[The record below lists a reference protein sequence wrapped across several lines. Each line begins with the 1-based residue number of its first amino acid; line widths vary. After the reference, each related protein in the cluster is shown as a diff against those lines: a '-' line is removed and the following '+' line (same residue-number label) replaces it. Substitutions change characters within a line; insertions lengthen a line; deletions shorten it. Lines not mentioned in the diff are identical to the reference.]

1 MNKIVMARL
10 VLRLP
15 GRSFPADSRTYKN
28 PVILG
33 LVPRIHAAPREP
45 ADVFAVLAV
54 PSGGL
59 FSHDGVDGRVK
70 PDHDDLVSEA
80 AP

>member
-1 MNKIVMARL
+1 MTISLYLTGFTHENEL
-10 VLRLP
+10 
-15 GRSFPADSRTYKN
+15 DSR
-28 PVILG
+28 G
-33 LVPRIHAAPREP
+33 LVPRVLAAPREP
-45 ADVFAVLAV
+45 ADVLAVLAF